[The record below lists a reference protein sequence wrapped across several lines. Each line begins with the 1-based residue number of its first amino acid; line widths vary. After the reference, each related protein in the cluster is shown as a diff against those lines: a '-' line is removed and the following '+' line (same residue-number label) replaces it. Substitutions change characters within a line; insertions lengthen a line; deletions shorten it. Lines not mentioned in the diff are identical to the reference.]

1 MSFDFSKA
9 CTTITDSE
17 PLDVS
22 AYFQPGTNR
31 VTIRLSD
38 GCGTAEGNAPLFF
51 STTAS
56 ADARLDGVPQLEP

>member
-38 GCGTAEGNAPLFF
+38 GCGTAEAWERG
-51 STTAS
+51 
-56 ADARLDGVPQLEP
+56 